1 MLAFNSAWYLL
12 LLGLLPLIWWAGHRS
27 LSGLGRWRRLLALTL
42 RSLVLVLLIC
52 ALAEIQYQ
60 RTHDQ
65 ITVMYLLDQSLSIPE
80 DRRAEMIQYANASIR
95 DQRRDETEDRAGVIV
110 FGRNAEVE
118 VPPLDFNV
126 QLPQQIESR
135 LDPQYT
141 DIAAAFQRARAAF
154 PPDTSNRVV
163 LATDGNQN
171 VGNALV
177 QAQAMANAG
186 VGIDVL
192 PVEWQNRRD
201 VTVEKV
207 ALPADVRR
215 GQPFEIRVVLNHVT
229 EGMPDANRPVTGK
242 VRIVRKAGDRQVTL
256 GETEVELPPGKK
268 VFTFREDIDEAD
280 FYTYEAR
287 FIPDDPADDA
297 HTQNDAATAFTHVR
311 GKGQVLLIEDWEHRG
326 EFDFLVDRLRGD
338 GLEVVVQPS
347 NRLFTSLPEL
357 QRYDAVVLADVP
369 RSSGFDA
376 NSVVSFSNEQIR
388 MLVRNTE
395 ELGCGLVMLGGPNSF
410 GAGGWTNTELEQALP
425 VDFQIQAVKVVSVGA
440 LALVIDRSGSMSG
453 QKLQLSKEAA
463 VAAVRTLSGRDYIV
477 VVAFDDVPYPVVRL
491 QRVGDYNGVA
501 RRIDRIGEG
510 GGTDLYPAMEAAY
523 SALKEADAAAK
534 HMIVLSDG
542 LTPENEFKRLVQD
555 MAKQGITVSA
565 VAVGPDADR
574 KLLSQIARDG
584 DGKFYAVVNP
594 RMIPRIFMN
603 EARRVT
609 RPLVYEP
616 KPPVRPQ
623 IVLRQEIVQGLEEA
637 LPPVSGFVL
646 TKLKDNPLVEQIVVS
661 PQPAERENAT
671 ILAVWNY
678 GLGKAVAFTTDA
690 GARWASAWTNWP
702 GYDRFF
708 SQMVRWSMR
717 PTGESGNFTVATDV
731 EGTRTRVIVTALDKD
746 SEFLNFQTM
755 SGTVLGPD
763 MQSIPLAIQQTAP
776 GRYVGEFDSSA
787 AGSYLVMVTPGA
799 GQAMIRAGVNV
810 GSSAEFRDRESNLP
824 LLETLAKLPTKGGQP
839 GELMQP
845 LEPAPDAAA
854 GPALAKQLQVDPYRR
869 DLPLAIAR
877 KDIWPWMVLAGS
889 CLFLAD
895 VFVRRVQISLQ
906 WMSPLWLWIT
916 GTLLR
921 RERPVAVPET
931 MSRLRSR
938 KAAVDRAL
946 DSRRAAARF
955 EADSEAAVS
964 PTKPHATRTKSVSTG
979 TRDAPAQETAA
990 RPSAVEPPEED
1001 SYTSRLL
1008 KAKKQVWKDREK

>member
-12 LLGLLPLIWWAGHRS
+12 LLALLPLVWWTGRRS
-27 LSGLGRWRRLLALTL
+27 LAGLGRWRRLLALAL
-42 RSLVLVLLIC
+42 RSLVLLLLVC

-60 RTHDQ
+60 RARDQ
-65 ITVMYLLDQSLSIPE
+65 ITVMYVLDQSLSIPE
-80 DRRAEMIQYANASIR
+80 DRRAEMVDYVNASIR
-95 DQRRDETEDRAGVIV
+95 DQRHEERDDRAGVIV

-118 VPPLDFNV
+118 LPPVDFDV
-126 QLPQQIESR
+126 RIPQQIESP

-141 DIAAAFQRARAAF
+141 DIAAALQRARAAF
-154 PPDTSNRVV
+154 PPDTSHRVV

-171 VGNALV
+171 VGDAMS
-177 QAQAMANAG
+177 QARAMADSG

-192 PVEWQNRRD
+192 PVEWENRRD
-201 VTVEKV
+201 VEVEKV

-215 GQPFEIRVVLNHVT
+215 GQPFEIRVVLNHVAENAEST
-229 EGMPDANRPVTGK
+229 RQPIKGK
-242 VRIVRKAGDRQVTL
+242 VRIIRKAGERQVTL
-256 GETEVELPPGKK
+256 GETELELPPGKK
-268 VFTFREDIDEAD
+268 VFTFREDIDEPD

-297 HTQNDAATAFTHVR
+297 HSQNNTATAFTHVR
-311 GKGQVLLIEDWEHRG
+311 GKGQVLLIENWEHRG
-326 EFDFLVDRLRGD
+326 EFDFLVERLRGD
-338 GLEVVVQPS
+338 GLEVVVHPS

-376 NSVVSFSNEQIR
+376 NSMVSFSNEQIR

-395 ELGCGLVMLGGPNSF
+395 ELGCGLVMIGGPDSF
-410 GAGGWTNTELEQALP
+410 GAGGWTNTELERAMP
-425 VDFQIQAVKVVSVGA
+425 VDFQIQAIEVLPVGA

-453 QKLQLSKEAA
+453 QKLQLSKVAA
-463 VAAVRTLSGRDYIV
+463 VAAVRTLSRRDYIA
-477 VVAFDDVPYPVVRL
+477 VVAFDDMPYPIVRL
-491 QRVGDYNGVA
+491 QRVGDYNSVS
-501 RRIDRIGEG
+501 RRIDQIGEG
-510 GGTDLYPAMEAAY
+510 GGTNLFPAMQAAFA
-523 SALKEADAAAK
+523 ALKDADAAAK

-542 LTPENEFKRLVQD
+542 LTPENEFEELVKE
-555 MAKQGITVSA
+555 MGREGITVSA

-574 KLLSQIARDG
+574 KLLSQIAQDG

-616 KPPVRPQ
+616 KPPVSPR
-623 IVLRQEIVQGLEEA
+623 IVLRQEIVQGLDET

-646 TKLKDNPLVEQIVVS
+646 TKLKDNPLVEQIIIS
-661 PQPAERENAT
+661 PLPAEHENAT
-671 ILAVWNY
+671 ILAAWNY
-678 GLGKAVAFTTDA
+678 GLGKTVAFTTDA
-690 GARWASAWTNWP
+690 GGRWASAWTNWP

-708 SQMVRWSMR
+708 SQMIRWSMR
-717 PTGESGNFTVATDV
+717 PTGESGNFALATDV

-746 SEFLNFQTM
+746 SEFLNYQTM

-787 AGSYLVMVTPGA
+787 AGSYLIMVTPGA

-824 LLETLAKLPTKGGQP
+824 LLETLAKLPAKGGQS
-839 GELMQP
+839 GQLMAP
-845 LEPAPDAAA
+845 LEPAPESAA
-854 GPALAKQLQVDPYRR
+854 GSALAKLLQVDPYRR
-869 DLPLAIAR
+869 DLPPAVAR
-877 KDIWPWMVLAGS
+877 QDIWPWIVMAGS
-889 CLFLAD
+889 CLYLAD
-895 VFVRRVQISLQ
+895 VFVRRVQIRLE
-906 WMSPLWLWIT
+906 WLSPLWIWIT
-916 GTLLR
+916 GGLWR
-921 RERPVAVPET
+921 RERPAEVPET

-938 KAAVDRAL
+938 KAAVSQAL

-955 EADSEAAVS
+955 ESDAEVAAAS
-964 PTKPHATRTKSVSTG
+964 AKRQATSTKPTPTKTREST
-979 TRDAPAQETAA
+979 P
-990 RPSAVEPPEED
+990 RPSAVEQSDED

-1008 KAKKQVWKDREK
+1008 KAKKQVWKDREKQ